1 MLRNVK
7 MESLEAR
14 VALRKESVET
24 PRSSIGSWLKS
35 LAKGLSLA
43 GAPLKGPSSAG
54 NIEKTNPKGKA
65 ALIVALVG
73 FRNV

>member
-1 MLRNVK
+1 MLRYVK

-14 VALRKESVET
+14 VALRKSVET
-24 PRSSIGSWLKS
+24 TRSSIGSWLKS

-54 NIEKTNPKGKA
+54 NIEETSKKNQKA
-65 ALIVALVG
+65 KQL
-73 FRNV
+73 

>member
-54 NIEKTNPKGKA
+54 NIEEASKKQIQKA
-65 ALIVALVG
+65 KQL
-73 FRNV
+73 